1 MAGFNSKA
9 LHAVHSHFS
18 SCILPW
24 PHQGTYYQRLSRDS
38 LTSSGPVSPER
49 GSDGLAASFPPESAI
64 INSRKTTA
72 ATSPSLLL
80 KLLYYSC
87 ITVPMTFLHS
97 CASVP
102 MAWLL
107 ACIASCAVTV
117 GMPRHTIRACMY
129 VLSAITSYPTW
140 GSPLIHGFQ
149 IYRSMPARLQYELMQ
164 AISPALPPCAPSPPP
179 ACTAL

>member
-38 LTSSGPVSPER
+38 ITSSGPVSPER
-49 GSDGLAASFPPESAI
+49 GSDDPAASSPPESATV
-64 INSRKTTA
+64 NSKSTA
-72 ATSPSLLL
+72 ATPPLLL
-80 KLLYYSC
+80 KLLYYCC
-87 ITVPMTFLHS
+87 ITVPMTVLHS